1 MDDFKYLDPDFKF
14 VVMIVTGQYNDTYQI
29 DQFKYLFDEYK
40 EKVGLRSS
48 MNIIGLGQRFNS
60 SMLYKLA

>member
-14 VVMIVTGQYNDTYQI
+14 VVIIVTGQYNDTYQI

-48 MNIIGLGQRFNS
+48 MNIIGLGQSFNS